1 MAKGCWTGIILTSI
15 RPLSQDWG
23 RNIATHLWGVPP
35 PVPSDPTL
43 AGLLPVERQAP
54 GGPPPPV
61 GAVSSGLNS
70 VWPPSLKWPK
80 HSAS

>member
-1 MAKGCWTGIILTSI
+1 MHWTYMAKGCWAGFSHEHWTALSGLGAQHCNP
-15 RPLSQDWG
+15 PL
-23 RNIATHLWGVPP
+23 GVPP

-61 GAVSSGLNS
+61 GAVSSGLKS
-70 VWPPSLKWPK
+70 VYTL
-80 HSAS
+80 